1 MDAAIWIETRER
13 LRARRLWGEGASL
26 SLRWPSGGA
35 MWFGCDEAAPRRLA
49 VSAAAEAPIDAAVYA
64 ARPDV
69 GAVAVGGGD
78 FARALAASGGGLPIL
93 FDEQARH
100 LGATAAPRDGAKG
113 LAAALRRGGNV
124 GLVGGTP
131 MCLGATPR
139 RLALNAE
146 LFEKCAEA
154 YVLAFAAGGPTPALP
169 RWVRWIAN
177 RRLLKDERRAAHRFA
192 QGLPPEDNNRY

>member
-1 MDAAIWIETRER
+1 
-13 LRARRLWGEGASL
+13 
-26 SLRWPSGGA
+26 
-35 MWFGCDEAAPRRLA
+35 MWFGGDEAAPRRLA

-64 ARPDV
+64 ARADV

-124 GLVGGTP
+124 GLVGGRP
-131 MCLGATPR
+131 MLPR
-139 RLALNAE
+139 RDAAAAGAQRGIVREMRRGLR
-146 LFEKCAEA
+146 
-154 YVLAFAAGGPTPALP
+154 LAFAAGGPTPALP
-169 RWVRWIAN
+169 RWVRGSPIA
-177 RRLLKDERRAAHRFA
+177 DC
-192 QGLPPEDNNRY
+192 